1 MVVFAAVVWSF
12 WIAVAL
18 VLGTIGAVVM
28 TGFMYYKKVVAPRY
42 PRD

>member
-1 MVVFAAVVWSF
+1 MELLAVVWSF
-12 WIAVAL
+12 WIGVSL
-18 VLGTIGAVVM
+18 VLGTIIAVLV

>member
-1 MVVFAAVVWSF
+1 MVVFAGKVWTF

-18 VLGTIGAVVM
+18 LLPAVLLAISTAVFY
-28 TGFMYYKKVVAPRY
+28 GKKVVAPRY

>member
-1 MVVFAAVVWSF
+1 MNILAVVWSF
-12 WIAVAL
+12 WIGVSL
-18 VLGTIGAVVM
+18 VLGTITAVLV

>member
-12 WIAVAL
+12 WIAVSL
-18 VLGTIGAVVM
+18 VVGTIAAVVM
-28 TGFMYYKKVVAPRY
+28 TGVMYYKKVVAPRY